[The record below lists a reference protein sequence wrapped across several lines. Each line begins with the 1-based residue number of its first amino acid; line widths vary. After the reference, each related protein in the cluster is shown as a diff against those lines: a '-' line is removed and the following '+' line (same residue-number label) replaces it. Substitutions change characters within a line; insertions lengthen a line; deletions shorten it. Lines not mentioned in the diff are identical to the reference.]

1 MVVIEPVKDSDLE
14 DDTWRG
20 TINEIASI
28 TKKQITEL
36 RNNLNKRTER
46 LHAVLTKNLA
56 KNLDEKLKF
65 THVAI
70 SEVKEDF
77 NRSEQ
82 RVEQKISMVQGEI
95 TSIKTSINDLNV
107 NMARMTELLQTRLED
122 KKPETNLQE

>member
-70 SEVKEDF
+70 SEVREDF